1 MPLNILRSSRGF
13 HGAYDPAGLN
23 LVLGFIIGAIVVALV
38 KGVAKIRGVSH

>member
-1 MPLNILRSSRGF
+1 MVHTI
-13 HGAYDPAGLN
+13 PAGLN

>member
-1 MPLNILRSSRGF
+1 AFMAHTI
-13 HGAYDPAGLN
+13 PAGLN